1 MGPHLKFH
9 YSTLLSLTISG
20 KMHHTADG
28 QNDSIL
34 FIKFEN
40 NVNQINEEIQ
50 IFPQG
55 YKIKLPLLIPGTLYQ
70 SFRTHTS
77 EFYKDSMYT
86 ILRILFGV

>member
-28 QNDSIL
+28 QNDRYCIL

-40 NVNQINEEIQ
+40 DVNQITEEIQ
-50 IFPQG
+50 MG